1 MIYQSTQPHPALLPF
16 VKEYTLI
23 HFNFEALAGQR
34 PARLLEAR
42 AEQSLIFYPAGR
54 FTKISPDQHKR
65 LLIPPSVIQGQLV
78 SSWFHH
84 YPENFKLLKIVFQ
97 PGGLFHLLGQI
108 PTTYFTDAVIDA
120 EDVLG
125 RENYQILQQLIDTE
139 QYDRMIRTTEAYL
152 LTKFGKLRLRME
164 PIDRANGLLKNS
176 FLPLSLDYLASQ
188 SCLSV
193 RQFERKFKQRNGVSP
208 KLFLRI
214 ARFNRAFALKQRYPT
229 RDWLAIA
236 LGCGYGDY
244 QHMVKDF
251 KQFAGLTP
259 PDLLDAQTRAPEKL
273 LGLR

>member
-1 MIYQSTQPHPALLPF
+1 MIYQITRPHPALQPF
-16 VKEYTLI
+16 VKEYILI
-23 HFNFEALAGQR
+23 HFNFEALTGQR

-42 AEQSLIFYPAGR
+42 AEQSLIFYPSGR
-54 FTKISPDQHKR
+54 FTKISPNQDKQ

-84 YPENFKLLKIVFQ
+84 YPENFKLVKIVFQ
-97 PGGLFHLLGQI
+97 PGGLFHLLGQL

-125 RENYQILQQLIDTE
+125 WQNYQVLQQLMDTE

-152 LTKFGKLRLRME
+152 LTKFRQLRLRIE
-164 PIDRANGLLKNS
+164 PIDRVNVFVRNS
-176 FLPLSLDYLASQ
+176 FMLVSLDYLASQ

-214 ARFNRAFALKQRYPT
+214 ARFNRAFAIKQRNT
-229 RDWLAIA
+229 TLDWLAIA

-251 KQFAGLTP
+251 KQFASVTP
-259 PDLLDAQTRAPEKL
+259 PDLLEAQTRAPEKL

>member
-1 MIYQSTQPHPALLPF
+1 MIYQITQPHPALQPF
-16 VKEYTLI
+16 VKEYILI
-23 HFNFEALAGQR
+23 HFNFEALSGQR

-42 AEQSLIFYPAGR
+42 AEQSLIFYPSGQ
-54 FTKISPDQHKR
+54 FTKVSPQQHKR
-65 LLIPPSVIQGQLV
+65 LLIPSSVIQGQLV

-84 YPENFKLLKIVFQ
+84 YPENFKLIKIVFQ
-97 PGGLFHLLGQI
+97 PGGLFHLLGQL
-108 PTTYFTDAVIDA
+108 PTTYFTDVVIDA

-125 RENYQILQQLIDTE
+125 RENYQILQQLMDTQ

-152 LTKFGKLRLRME
+152 LTKFRKLSLRIE
-164 PIDRANGLLKNS
+164 PIDRVNGLLMNPV
-176 FLPLSLDYLASQ
+176 LPLSVDFLASQ

-214 ARFNRAFALKQRYPT
+214 SRFNRAFALKQRDT
-229 RDWLAIA
+229 TLDWLAIA
-236 LGCGYGDY
+236 LDCGYGDY

-251 KQFAGLTP
+251 KQFAGVTP
-259 PDLLDAQTRAPEKL
+259 PDLLDTQTRAPEKL

>member
-1 MIYQSTQPHPALLPF
+1 MIYQITQPHPALLPF
-16 VKEYTLI
+16 VKEYILI
-23 HFNFEALAGQR
+23 HFNFEAITGPR

-54 FTKISPDQHKR
+54 FTKLSPDHNKR

-78 SSWFHH
+78 SSWYHH

-97 PGGLFHLLGQI
+97 PGGLFHLLGQL

-125 RENYQILQQLIDTE
+125 RETYQILQQLMDTQ
-139 QYDRMIRTTEAYL
+139 QYDPMIRTIEAFL
-152 LTKFGKLRLRME
+152 LTTFRKLRLRIE
-164 PIDRANGLLKNS
+164 PIDRINS
-176 FLPLSLDYLASQ
+176 LVKKPVFPLSLDYLASQ
-188 SCLSV
+188 ACLSV

-214 ARFNRAFALKQRYPT
+214 ARFNQAFALKQRDPT
-229 RDWLAIA
+229 LDWLSIA
-236 LGCGYGDY
+236 LSCGYGDY

-251 KQFAGLTP
+251 KQFAGVTP
-259 PDLLDAQTRAPEKL
+259 PDLLEAQTRAPEKV

>member
-1 MIYQSTQPHPALLPF
+1 MIYQVTQPHPALLPF
-16 VKEYTLI
+16 VKEYILI
-23 HFNFEALAGQR
+23 HFNFEGLAGQR

-42 AEQSLIFYPAGR
+42 AEQSLIFYPSGR
-54 FTKISPDQHKR
+54 FTKISPDQDKR
-65 LLIPPSVIQGQLV
+65 LLIPPSVIQGQLL

-84 YPENFKLLKIVFQ
+84 YPRNFKLLKIVFQ
-97 PGGLFHLLGQI
+97 PGGLFHLLGQL
-108 PTTYFTDAVIDA
+108 PTTYFTDAVINA

-125 RENYQILQQLIDTE
+125 RENYQLLQQLMDTE
-139 QYDRMIRTTEAYL
+139 QYDRMIQTTETYL
-152 LTKFGKLRLRME
+152 LAMFRQLRLRIE
-164 PIDRANGLLKNS
+164 PIDRVNGLVMKPY
-176 FLPLSLDYLASQ
+176 LPPSLDYLASQ
-188 SCLSV
+188 ACLSV

-214 ARFNRAFALKQRYPT
+214 ARFNRAFAHKQRDPT
-229 RDWLAIA
+229 LDWLTIA

-259 PDLLDAQTRAPEKL
+259 PDLLEAQTRAPEKV

>member
-1 MIYQSTQPHPALLPF
+1 MIYQSTQPHPALQPF
-16 VKEYTLI
+16 VKEYILI
-23 HFNFEALAGQR
+23 HFNFKALTGQR

-42 AEQSLIFYPAGR
+42 AEQSLIFYPSGQ
-54 FTKISPDQHKR
+54 FTKISPDQQQR
-65 LLIPPSVIQGQLV
+65 LVIPASVIQGQLL

-84 YPENFKLLKIVFQ
+84 YPENFKLVKIVFQ
-97 PGGLFHLLGQI
+97 PGGLFHLLGQL
-108 PTTYFTDAVIDA
+108 PTTYFANAVVDA

-125 RENYQILQQLIDTE
+125 RETYQILQQLMDTQ
-139 QYDRMIRTTEAYL
+139 QYDRMIRTTETFL
-152 LTKFGKLRLRME
+152 LTRFQKLRLRIE
-164 PIDRANGLLKNS
+164 PIDRLNVFGEKP
-176 FLPLSLDYLASQ
+176 FGTLSLDDLVHQ

-214 ARFNRAFALKQRYPT
+214 ARFNRAFALKQRKT
-229 RDWLAIA
+229 TLDWLAVA
-236 LGCGYGDY
+236 LSCGYGDY

-259 PDLLDAQTRAPEKL
+259 PDLLEAQARAPEKL